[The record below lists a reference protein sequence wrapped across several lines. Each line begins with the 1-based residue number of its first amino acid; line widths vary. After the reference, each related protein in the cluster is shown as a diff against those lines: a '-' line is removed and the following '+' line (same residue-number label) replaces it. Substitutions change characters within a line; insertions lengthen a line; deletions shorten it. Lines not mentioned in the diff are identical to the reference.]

1 VGAGGSLE
9 AAFRLAGPIKAGSW
23 HLVGDGVTFDPCDVT
38 FAVLWRSSDGQDHPI
53 VSFTHSFP
61 ASGPP
66 MNGYAPAIA
75 YEADAMGVAAPAQ
88 ANDLL
93 VLRFTATGN
102 PNDTT
107 LFIPNGDGAKAQGR
121 IPSLTL
127 PQ

>member
-9 AAFRLAGPIKAGSW
+9 AAFRLLGPIPAGSW
-23 HLVGDGVTFDPCDVT
+23 HLVGDGVTLDPCDVT
-38 FAVLWRSSDGQDHPI
+38 FTVLWRSSDGKDHPI
-53 VSFTHSFP
+53 VTFTHSFP
-61 ASGPP
+61 ASGAPV
-66 MNGYAPAIA
+66 NGYPPAIA

-102 PNDTT
+102 PNDPT
-107 LFIPNGDGAKAQGR
+107 LFIPNGDGPKAQGR

-127 PQ
+127 P